1 MTSKQKRV
9 LMAVSAWGAIG
20 FIRGIQSY
28 NFETP
33 LTNMLYTDKFVSGIC
48 GVVMYLN
55 PIGGMFMFYKE
66 LYRIEVKIFNITR
79 EKESNFYNKL
89 VF

>member
-1 MTSKQKRV
+1 MTTKKKGV
-9 LMAVSAWGAIG
+9 LAAMSTWGAIG
-20 FIRGIQSY
+20 FMRGIQSY
-28 NFETP
+28 NCDTP
-33 LTNMLYTDKFVSGIC
+33 LSHMLYTDKFMSGIF

-66 LYRIEVKIFNITR
+66 LYRFEVNIFNIKR

-89 VF
+89 LF